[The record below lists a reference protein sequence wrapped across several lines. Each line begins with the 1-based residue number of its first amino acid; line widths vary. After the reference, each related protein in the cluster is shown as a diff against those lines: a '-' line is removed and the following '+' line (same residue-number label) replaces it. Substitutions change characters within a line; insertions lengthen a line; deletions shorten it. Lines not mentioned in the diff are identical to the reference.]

1 MIYEPDEFEIFRV
14 ENPLESKRFSSKSPY
29 ADLFHQNS
37 CIEFF
42 MQNAYSGEGIR
53 FYRRLKTS
61 STCGG
66 FDLKLTTTQMQLMK
80 L

>member
-42 MQNAYSGEGIR
+42 MQNMHIQEKVYAFTG
-53 FYRRLKTS
+53 
-61 STCGG
+61 
-66 FDLKLTTTQMQLMK
+66 D
-80 L
+80 